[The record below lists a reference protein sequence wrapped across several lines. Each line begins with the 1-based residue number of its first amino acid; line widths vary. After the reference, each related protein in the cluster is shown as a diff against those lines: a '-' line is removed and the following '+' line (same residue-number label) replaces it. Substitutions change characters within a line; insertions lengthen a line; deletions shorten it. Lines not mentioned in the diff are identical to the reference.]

1 MNLFELKNNKLVFAP
16 VALSIAPYKK
26 LYDNDSSKHKEKATA
41 ELAAIYYFIDYKSDF
56 SNILEENAKLHEII
70 SILPDLGKDWKPYQ
84 EWNDAVDYYKKMQ
97 ETPSLKLISSARNG
111 LAKIE
116 KFFNAIDLQAVD
128 KSGKPKYS
136 AKQLLDTINQVPKA
150 IESMNMLEEQIKKE
164 IEQKN
169 NKLRGGRTKGAF
181 VD

>member
-16 VALSIAPYKK
+16 EAIAVAPFKV
-26 LYDNDSSKHKEKATA
+26 LYDSDTSKHKEKATA

-70 SILPDLGKDWKPYQ
+70 SILPDLGKDWKPYT
-84 EWNDAVDYYKKMQ
+84 EWNEAVEYYKKMQ
-97 ETPSLKLISSARNG
+97 ETPSMNLMKAAKLGIG
-111 LAKIE
+111 KLE
-116 KFFNAIDLQAVD
+116 KFFQTVDLNSVD

-136 AKQLLDTINQVPKA
+136 PKLLADTIAQVPK
-150 IESMNMLEEQIKKE
+150 ISETITVLEEKIKKE

-169 NKLRGGRTKGAF
+169 NKLRGGRDKGAF
-181 VD
+181 AD